1 MSQPLEGVRVLDL
14 TNVLAGPFATYQL
27 AMLGAEVIKVEVP
40 GSGDL
45 ARHLGADPQLALKR
59 MGVSFLAVNAGKKSL
74 TLNLKAARGR
84 EVFLALAKS
93 SHVVV
98 EAFRPGVMARL
109 GLDYA
114 AVRAVHPG
122 IVYCSISGFGQ
133 TGPLAGRPAYD
144 QIIQGYSGVMSITGD
159 RNTAPLRTGHPVCD
173 TTGGITAAF
182 AIAAALVRQRTT
194 GEGAYLDV
202 SMLDATL
209 ATLGW
214 QVSNY
219 LNAGVEPEPMG
230 NENATASP
238 SGTFRTLR
246 GLINIAANEQ
256 KQFEALCEVIARPGL
271 KEDPRFLERQVRKR
285 HRFELKAIIEE
296 ALARQPA
303 EVWEERL
310 NAAGVPSGRVLSIPE
325 ILAHGHAEA
334 RSLVKRFEDVPG
346 AQHECRSTRPG
357 FHLDGAPLDVD
368 TPPPE
373 LGEHTR
379 SVLRSLGLGE
389 AEIAKLGEEGVT

>member
-1 MSQPLEGVRVLDL
+1 MSQLLEGVRVLDL

-74 TLNLKAARGR
+74 TLNLKSARGR
-84 EVFLALAKS
+84 EIFLALARTA
-93 SHVVV
+93 HVVV

-109 GLDYA
+109 GLDYEKVKA
-114 AVRAVHPG
+114 ANPG
-122 IVYCSISGFGQ
+122 IVYCAISGFGQ

-159 RNTAPLRTGHPVCD
+159 RNTAPFRTGHPVCD

-194 GEGAYLDV
+194 GEGAFLDI

-230 NENATASP
+230 NENFTASP

-246 GLINIAANEQ
+246 GLLNIAANEQ
-256 KQFEALCEVIARPGL
+256 KQFEALCEVIGRPAL
-271 KEDPRFLERQVRKR
+271 TDDPRFVERQVRKR
-285 HRFELKAIIEE
+285 HRAELKVIIED

-325 ILAHGHAEA
+325 ILSHGHAGA
-334 RSLVKRFEDVPG
+334 RALVKRFENVPG
-346 AQHECRSTRPG
+346 AEHDSSSTRPG

-368 TPPPE
+368 SPPPQ
-373 LGEHTR
+373 LGEHTEAI
-379 SVLRSLGLGE
+379 LAGLGLGK
-389 AEIAKLGEEGVT
+389 AEIAKLAEEGVT